1 MGISQQLHA
10 WLHPPPPLATGW
22 DQEAVWTDGDAWFR
36 DLLQDLAGAQHSV
49 WMETYILAP
58 DALGARVLAALVAA
72 QARGCEVHLL
82 VDGVG
87 SAAWLQEQRHA
98 TVGPPLRVWNP
109 LPWAAARR
117 ATLLRRWRWLATVN
131 RRDHR
136 KVCIIDGERAWVG
149 SLNVDGCHTAELSGP
164 TRWRDT
170 GARVA
175 GPGIAALEAAFAHAW
190 RRAWPM
196 VHGRVRLPLRRGPRP
211 PADGCVAVRLNHTVS
226 DRREMYR
233 DLLARLKAAQRRIWI
248 SNAYVVPRGSLL
260 RALLAAAKRG
270 VDVRLVAPAN
280 SDIPFMPWVGATFA
294 DALLLRGVRVFAY
307 LPRMLHAKTML
318 IDGYALVGSH
328 NLNARSFMHDL
339 EAEVVLTHPAS
350 IATLES
356 AYAADCAQSR
366 ELHPPA
372 MAGLPW
378 WQRAVGRT
386 MLLAKRFI

>member
-1 MGISQQLHA
+1 MGISQHLQA
-10 WLHPPPPLATGW
+10 WLRPPPPLAVGW
-22 DQEAVWTDGDAWFR
+22 DQEAVWIDGDLWFR
-36 DLLQDLAGAQHSV
+36 DLLQDIAAARRSV
-49 WMETYILAP
+49 WLETYILAP
-58 DALGARVLAALVAA
+58 DALGARVLAALAAA
-72 QARGCEVHLL
+72 QARGCEVRLL

-87 SAAWLQEQRHA
+87 AAAWLQDQSHA
-98 TVGPPLRVWNP
+98 PTGVELRVWNP

-117 ATLLRRWRWLATVN
+117 ATLLRRWRWLAAVN

-136 KVCIIDGERAWVG
+136 KVCIIDGGHAWVG
-149 SLNVDGCHTAELSGP
+149 SLNVDGCHVAELSGP
-164 TRWRDT
+164 ACWRDT

-190 RRAWPM
+190 RRAWPV

-211 PADGCVAVRLNHTVS
+211 AADGCTAVRLNHTVS
-226 DRREMYR
+226 ARRGMYR
-233 DLLARLKAAQRRIWI
+233 DLLARLQAAQRRIWI

-270 VDVRLVAPAN
+270 VDVRLVAPAR

-294 DALLLRGVRVFAY
+294 DALLSRGVRVFAY

-318 IDGYALVGSH
+318 IDDQALVGSH
-328 NLNARSFMHDL
+328 NLNSRSFMHDL
-339 EAEVVLTHPAS
+339 EAEVVLTHPTS
-350 IATLES
+350 IAALEA
-356 AYAADCAQSR
+356 AYLADCAQAH

-378 WQRAVGRT
+378 WQRAIGRS